1 MDNQHLILQI
11 NKELAMEI
19 PEQITAEEL
28 QNRLAIYINDLIR
41 HHFEK
46 LVSLLYRI
54 DVSEAKIKLLLQDQ
68 TDKNAADIIA
78 ALIIERQLQKI
89 KSRRQFSQP
98 DTRDTDAE
106 KW

>member
-1 MDNQHLILQI
+1 MDNQELILQI

-19 PEQITAEEL
+19 SQQITAEEL

-98 DTRDTDAE
+98 NNRDTDAE

>member
-89 KSRRQFSQP
+89 KSSRQFSQP